1 MFMED
6 AVLFRRYRVGFL
18 LVHLSLPEK
27 LPRIVGWH
35 SVSCGLKI
43 RFPEINVVTVV
54 KKQWAAEEVSPAE

>member
-1 MFMED
+1 MGFS
-6 AVLFRRYRVGFL
+6 LFIYA
-18 LVHLSLPEK
+18 LPEK